1 MRVRVNESGSG
12 SESESES
19 ETESES
25 ERERE
30 SKSKSKRDSER
41 QSESGESESESERE
55 SERESESEMER
66 ERESESKHHSRYSR
80 ARWVQ
85 VANSGSGSQRWVATF
100 GISRQ
105 LKTSWLQAARGA
117 LDLIYSRISYGP
129 RSLAS
134 VVFFFANRQGS
145 VHPLQADMPVPELE
159 KAQSGMLKVWL

>member
-1 MRVRVNESGSG
+1 MRVNESGSGSG

-41 QSESGESESESERE
+41 QSESGESESESE

-134 VVFFFANRQGS
+134 VVFFFANRK
-145 VHPLQADMPVPELE
+145 VLCILC
-159 KAQSGMLKVWL
+159 KLTCQSLNWRRRNREC

>member
-1 MRVRVNESGSG
+1 MRVNESGSG
-12 SESESES
+12 SGSESES

-25 ERERE
+25 ERE

-66 ERESESKHHSRYSR
+66 ESKHHSRYSR